1 MASATSAS
9 SASSPAAPPRKVC
22 VLFDVDGTL
31 TASRKRAGPEMVAF
45 LAALRRVP
53 GVTTGMVGGSD
64 LPKQREQLGEGV
76 LDMFDFVFPEN
87 GTSAFRHGARVGATS
102 IKDFLGEAR
111 LKALINFVLAYL
123 ARLDIP
129 VKRGTFLEYRQGMLN
144 VSPIG
149 RNCSQEERDEF
160 ERHDAA
166 HGVRAAMI
174 AALRAEF
181 PDIGLK
187 YSIGG
192 QISFDAFPVGWD
204 KTFCLQFLRAEGFS
218 AIHFF
223 GDKTFEG
230 GNDFEIF
237 SHPDVKGHTV
247 TGPEDTMAQCR
258 ALFMGSGAQ

>member
-1 MASATSAS
+1 MASA
-9 SASSPAAPPRKVC
+9 AAAPRKVG

-31 TASRKRAGPEMVAF
+31 TASRKRAAPEMVAF
-45 LAALRRVP
+45 LAALRAVP

-64 LPKQREQLGEGV
+64 LPKQREQLGEDV
-76 LDMFDFVFPEN
+76 LDMFDYVFPEN
-87 GTSAFRHGARVGATS
+87 GTSAFHRGARIGATS
-102 IKDFLGEAR
+102 IKDFLGEPR

-144 VSPIG
+144 ISPIG

-192 QISFDAFPVGWD
+192 QISCDAFPVGWD
-204 KTFCLQFLRAEGFS
+204 KTFCLQFLKAEGF
-218 AIHFF
+218 AEVHFF

-237 SHPDVKGHTV
+237 SHADVKGHTV

-258 ALFMGSGAQ
+258 ALFMGGAAAGGGASA